1 MNHWPEGLELG
12 KATRL
17 PAFDLG
23 SRYGVCDCAQDSAD
37 AAAYGAWIGRVS
49 NQLSKEEKKTIDE
62 AIKEAN
68 ERDEAIKEANER
80 DEAIKEANERE
91 AFQKRFEYHLTPKS
105 IEQSADRKTVVVLW
119 NDRTKT
125 IVRLS
130 ENDKDDI
137 DTAFAYALAKKVF
150 GSNTHLKK
158 VVRQKWTI
166 HNPRKDKAHE

>member
-1 MNHWPEGLELG
+1 MNRWPEGLELG

-17 PAFDLG
+17 PAFDPG
-23 SRYGVCDCAQDSAD
+23 GECDAS
-37 AAAYGAWIGRVS
+37 AYGAWIGRVS
-49 NQLSKEEKKTIDE
+49 NQFSKEEKKEI
-62 AIKEAN
+62 N
-68 ERDEAIKEANER
+68 
-80 DEAIKEANERE
+80 EAIKEANERE
-91 AFQKRFEYHLTPKS
+91 PFQKRFEYHLTPKS

-119 NDRTKT
+119 NDSTKT

>member
-49 NQLSKEEKKTIDE
+49 NQLSKEEKKTI
-62 AIKEAN
+62 N
-68 ERDEAIKEANER
+68 
-80 DEAIKEANERE
+80 EAIKEANERE

-119 NDRTKT
+119 NDSTKT

-150 GSNTHLKK
+150 RSNTHLKK

-166 HNPRKDKAHE
+166 HNARKDKAHD

>member
-1 MNHWPEGLELG
+1 MTRWPEDF
-12 KATRL
+12 L
-17 PAFDLG
+17 PKL
-23 SRYGVCDCAQDSAD
+23 SNRAQDSED
-37 AAAYGAWIGRVS
+37 AAAYGAWVLDQSSITRGK
-49 NQLSKEEKKTIDE
+49 LKDEKEEINE
-62 AIKEAN
+62 AIK
-68 ERDEAIKEANER
+68 KEC
-80 DEAIKEANERE
+80 ERE
-91 AFQKRFEYHLTPKS
+91 AFRNRFEYPLTPKS
-105 IEQSADRKTVVVLW
+105 IEQSADHKTVVVLW

-166 HNPRKDKAHE
+166 HNARKDKAHD

>member
-1 MNHWPEGLELG
+1 MNRWPEGLELG

-17 PAFDLG
+17 PAFNPGSEYVGDHAHDL
-23 SRYGVCDCAQDSAD
+23 VD
-37 AAAYGAWIGRVS
+37 AAAYGAWMGRVS
-49 NQLSKEEKKTIDE
+49 NYFSKEEKKTINE
-62 AIKEAN
+62 AIE
-68 ERDEAIKEANER
+68 
-80 DEAIKEANERE
+80 EANERE